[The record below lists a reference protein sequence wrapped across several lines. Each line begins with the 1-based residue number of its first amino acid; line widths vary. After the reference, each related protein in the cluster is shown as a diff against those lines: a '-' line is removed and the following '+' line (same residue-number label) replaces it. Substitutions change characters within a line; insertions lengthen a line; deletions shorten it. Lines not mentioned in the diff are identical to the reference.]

1 MKKTLLS
8 ITIALTLSGCAA
20 VGSGARYDDAMFTLR
35 TNSIASV
42 NQMAASVVAFLSTG
56 TEEQVIEKAKTTVSN
71 GLRDPG
77 SAQFRNVRVVP
88 YQIGKVVC
96 GEVNGKNAYGGY
108 VGFTAFVSGVNQSSM
123 YNKEPE
129 YPAIER
135 ASNTGLLTA
144 CGAN

>member
-108 VGFTAFVSGVNQSSM
+108 
-123 YNKEPE
+123 
-129 YPAIER
+129 
-135 ASNTGLLTA
+135 TGLKTHSYVLRFNDGDLTVISRVNWIGQDRN
-144 CGAN
+144 C